1 MVSPTDRKVNQRK
14 PYTERS
20 RYQYQEAGVAAGL
33 TSVSLPSLPSPSP
46 VQVKPLLG
54 GNGIFKQN
62 RSPFEHQVLHS
73 SQGLMDHAH
82 PSHLQLVG
90 NQHNSLPLECLLNA
104 LFKDMLPYMGIH
116 SRERVI
122 QQVELTVGIHGT
134 GQADPLPLSPREIDT
149 PLPNL

>member
-46 VQVKPLLG
+46 VQVKPLWG

-62 RSPFEHQVLHS
+62 RSPFEHQVLYS

-82 PSHLQLVG
+82 SSHL
-90 NQHNSLPLECLLNA
+90 
-104 LFKDMLPYMGIH
+104 
-116 SRERVI
+116 
-122 QQVELTVGIHGT
+122 
-134 GQADPLPLSPREIDT
+134 
-149 PLPNL
+149 